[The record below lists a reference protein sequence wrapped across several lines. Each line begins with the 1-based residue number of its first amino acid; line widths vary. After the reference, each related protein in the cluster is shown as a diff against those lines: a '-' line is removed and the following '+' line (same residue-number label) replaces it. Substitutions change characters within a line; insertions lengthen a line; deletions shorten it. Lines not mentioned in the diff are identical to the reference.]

1 MHLLRFGGAIYD
13 RGTTRL
19 ANLGRTFT
27 KFFGS
32 PLFLILPLVL
42 DEAKISFRLI
52 SSNSLAGDGLF
63 YANVYAS
70 FKTVLQGRSLA
81 HREASGFY
89 RLKPLA
95 FAVVA
100 LKNKLSS
107 AVAKLKKSPA
117 KPVPAKK
124 APAKKAPAKKAPAK
138 KLPAKKAPAKK
149 APAKKAPVKK
159 APAKKESVKKAPVR
173 PTLAKPTLAKP
184 TLAKP
189 PVKKAPAKKPEAEII
204 KGAHKTA
211 LTSSTAKGGA
221 TTISVYKPEV
231 EASDVVVVEE
241 KRLVLPPPIRKPKP
255 GKKAPSLKPIKAAP
269 APFVIE
275 GEENWTATELKAIRA
290 ELAKD
295 LIRLKKEL
303 AEIESEMDDLI
314 EASGVGAGDDQAD
327 AGAKTFEREHEIS
340 LVYNARDMVLQTER
354 ALERIDT
361 KTYGRCEDCGNA
373 IGKARLQ
380 VFPRATLCML
390 CKQKEERR

>member
-1 MHLLRFGGAIYD
+1 M
-13 RGTTRL
+13 
-19 ANLGRTFT
+19 
-27 KFFGS
+27 
-32 PLFLILPLVL
+32 
-42 DEAKISFRLI
+42 
-52 SSNSLAGDGLF
+52 
-63 YANVYAS
+63 
-70 FKTVLQGRSLA
+70 
-81 HREASGFY
+81 
-89 RLKPLA
+89 
-95 FAVVA
+95 A
-100 LKNKLSS
+100 LKKKLSS
-107 AVAKLKKSPA
+107 AVAKFKKKPA
-117 KPVPAKK
+117 TKANVKK
-124 APAKKAPAKKAPAK
+124 APAKKTTPKKSPAKKVVT
-138 KLPAKKAPAKK
+138 KKAPVKKVPAKK

-159 APAKKESVKKAPVR
+159 APVKPV
-173 PTLAKPTLAKP
+173 LA
-184 TLAKP
+184 
-189 PVKKAPAKKPEAEII
+189 KKAPAKKPTEII

-221 TTISVYKPEV
+221 TTISVYKPEAEV
-231 EASDVVVVEE
+231 SDIVVVEE
-241 KRLVLPPPIRKPKP
+241 KRLVLPPPVRKPKP

-269 APFVIE
+269 APFVSE
-275 GEENWTATELKAIRA
+275 GEENWTATELKSIRS

-295 LIRLKKEL
+295 LVRLKKEL
-303 AEIESEMDDLI
+303 EEIESEMDDLI

>member
-1 MHLLRFGGAIYD
+1 
-13 RGTTRL
+13 
-19 ANLGRTFT
+19 
-27 KFFGS
+27 
-32 PLFLILPLVL
+32 
-42 DEAKISFRLI
+42 
-52 SSNSLAGDGLF
+52 
-63 YANVYAS
+63 
-70 FKTVLQGRSLA
+70 
-81 HREASGFY
+81 
-89 RLKPLA
+89 
-95 FAVVA
+95 VA
-100 LKNKLSS
+100 LKKRFSS
-107 AVAKLKKSPA
+107 AVAKLKKKPA
-117 KPVPAKK
+117 VKKPTVKK

-138 KLPAKKAPAKK
+138 KVQANKAAPKKAPAKK
-149 APAKKAPVKK
+149 VVANKSPAKKAPVK
-159 APAKKESVKKAPVR
+159 PVLAKKPPVR
-173 PTLAKPTLAKP
+173 PSL
-184 TLAKP
+184 
-189 PVKKAPAKKPEAEII
+189 AKKPAAQII

-241 KRLVLPPPIRKPKP
+241 KRLVLPPPVRKPKP

-269 APFVIE
+269 APFVID
-275 GEENWTATELKAIRA
+275 GEENWTATEMKAIRS

-295 LIRLKKEL
+295 LQRLKKEL
-303 AEIESEMDDLI
+303 EEIESEMDDLI

-361 KTYGRCEDCGNA
+361 KTYGRCEDCGSA